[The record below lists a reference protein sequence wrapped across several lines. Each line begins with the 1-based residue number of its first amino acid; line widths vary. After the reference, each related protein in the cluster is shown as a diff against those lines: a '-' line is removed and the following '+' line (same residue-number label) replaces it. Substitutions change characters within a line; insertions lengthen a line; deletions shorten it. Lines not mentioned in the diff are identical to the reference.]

1 MVYNR
6 TKRALEKAAAI
17 IGVVVSMVVLVY
29 VCVTLAKDVA
39 KGVQQLTT
47 FSSIDQN
54 LIYSIVGSVIDFI
67 IYLTL
72 AVLCITVIKTPV
84 HEDGEVSNRKGVRIA
99 IIIFAAL
106 AGNTVVF
113 GLMIAVMCL
122 KDFPTGNYVKPVEQ
136 ADSNVKD
143 LHINNEQG
151 EELELSIEEQIAQLK
166 KFKEMGVLDDETFKQ
181 ALKKIILKALS

>member
-1 MVYNR
+1 MNYNK

-17 IGVVVSMVVLVY
+17 IGVVVSIIILAY

-47 FSSIDQN
+47 FNSIDQK

-67 IYLTL
+67 IYITL
-72 AVLCITVIKTPV
+72 AVLCITVIKSPV
-84 HEDGEVSNRKGVRIA
+84 HEDGEVSKRIGVRIA

-106 AGNTVVF
+106 SGNAVVL
-113 GLMIAVMCL
+113 GLMIAVICL
-122 KDFPTGNYVKPVEQ
+122 KDFPTGNYFKPAKQ
-136 ADSNVKD
+136 ADLNVKD
-143 LHINNEQG
+143 VHVNNEQD
-151 EELELSIEEQIAQLK
+151 EELELSVDEQIAQLK
-166 KFKEMGVLDDETFKQ
+166 KFKEMGILDDETFKQ